1 MQKCMDFPEASHY
14 SVELKRR
21 KKKKKKKKTDI
32 KLIISSSSYIAK
44 HKVIFL
50 FSELCLFLSLVSCHT
65 AAQELQSSCILV
77 HPLLITALLIYCLL
91 VLLVSTLIIHSGFG
105 PAFYFSSLQIINEP
119 TIVCSYKNKP

>member
-1 MQKCMDFPEASHY
+1 MDFPEASHY
-14 SVELKRR
+14 SVELKR
-21 KKKKKKKKTDI
+21 KKKKKTTDI

-77 HPLLITALLIYCLL
+77 NLLLITALLIYCLL
-91 VLLVSTLIIHSGFG
+91 VLLVSTLIVHSGFG
-105 PAFYFSSLQIINEP
+105 PVLFFFYFSSLQIINEP